1 MKDKFYLKVCKE
13 LKYNFMKKIV
23 FVGSGAISTAIG
35 NVLAR
40 KSVYDVTLLS
50 IEQEVVD
57 SINND
62 RVNVAYFP
70 NVKLSRNIKATTD
83 IEILKDAEIIFM
95 GIPSTA
101 VVGYLKD
108 NQKYINPKSIIVNLA
123 KGFGKDDRLI
133 PECLLEF
140 MPNPILTM
148 KGPSF
153 AREIINRQE
162 TGFTLASQNSD
173 CFNEVAEIFENT
185 NIHFD
190 FSNDMLGVEFASIL
204 KNIYAIVIGL
214 LDANY
219 DSPNL
224 RSLIITKSIN
234 EMRKLM
240 LSFGGQEI
248 TMFNYCGFG
257 DFSLTALNDMS
268 RNRTLGLLIGKG
280 FFNSGISEKVVL
292 EGRIAVDV
300 FYQKVEES
308 HIDISAFP
316 IMSELYHVFNDN
328 DYPTKKFVKN
338 ILNKIK

>member
-1 MKDKFYLKVCKE
+1 MKE
-13 LKYNFMKKIV
+13 IV
-23 FVGSGAISTAIG
+23 FVGSGAIATAVG

-40 KSVYDVTLLS
+40 KAVYNVTLLS
-50 IEQEVVD
+50 IEEEVVE
-57 SINND
+57 SINEQ
-62 RVNVAYFP
+62 RVNIAYFP
-70 NVKLSRNIKATTD
+70 NVKLSRNIKATTNID
-83 IEILKDAEIIFM
+83 VLKFADFIFM
-95 GIPSTA
+95 AIPSTA
-101 VVGYLKD
+101 VVGYLK
-108 NQKYINPKSIIVNLA
+108 NNKQYINSNAIIVNLA

-133 PECLLEF
+133 PECIMEF
-140 MPNPILTM
+140 MSNPILTM

-153 AREIINRQE
+153 AREIINRQD
-162 TGFTLASQNSD
+162 TGFTLASYNTEH
-173 CFNEVAEIFENT
+173 FNEVAELFENT

-190 FSNDMLGVEFASIL
+190 FSTDMDGVEYASIM

-219 DSPNL
+219 DSANM
-224 RSLIITKSIN
+224 RSLIITKAIN
-234 EMRKLM
+234 EMRSL
-240 LSFGGQEI
+240 LINFGGKDI

-300 FYQKVEES
+300 FYQKVQDS
-308 HIDISAFP
+308 HIDINAYP
-316 IMSELYHVFNDN
+316 LMSELYHVFNDN
-328 DYPTKKFVKN
+328 DYPTKKFIKN

>member
-1 MKDKFYLKVCKE
+1 MKE
-13 LKYNFMKKIV
+13 IV
-23 FVGSGAISTAIG
+23 FVGSGAIATAVG

-40 KSVYDVTLLS
+40 KAVYNVTLLS
-50 IEQEVVD
+50 IEEEVVE
-57 SINND
+57 SINEQ
-62 RVNVAYFP
+62 RVNIAYFP

-83 IEILKDAEIIFM
+83 INVLKSAEVVFM
-95 GIPSTA
+95 AIPSTA
-101 VVGYLKD
+101 VVGYLK
-108 NQKYINPKSIIVNLA
+108 NNKQYINSNAIIVNLA

-133 PECLLEF
+133 PECIMEF
-140 MPNPILTM
+140 MSNPILTM

-162 TGFTLASQNSD
+162 TGFTLASYNTEH
-173 CFNEVAEIFENT
+173 FNEVVELFENT

-190 FSNDMLGVEFASIL
+190 FSTDMCGVEYASIM
-204 KNIYAIVIGL
+204 KNIYAIVIGM

-219 DSPNL
+219 DSANM
-224 RSLIITKSIN
+224 RSLIITKAIN
-234 EMRKLM
+234 EMRSL
-240 LSFGGQEI
+240 LINFGGKDI

-300 FYQKVEES
+300 FYQKVQDS
-308 HIDISAFP
+308 HIDINAYP
-316 IMSELYHVFNDN
+316 LMSELYHVFKDN
-328 DYPTKKFVKN
+328 DYPTKKFIKN

>member
-1 MKDKFYLKVCKE
+1 MKE
-13 LKYNFMKKIV
+13 IV
-23 FVGSGAISTAIG
+23 FVGSGAIATAIG

-40 KSVYDVTLLS
+40 KAVYNVTLLS
-50 IEQEVVD
+50 IEEEVVE
-57 SINND
+57 SINEQ
-62 RVNVAYFP
+62 RVNIAYFP
-70 NVKLSRNIKATTD
+70 NVKLSRNIKATTNID
-83 IEILKDAEIIFM
+83 VLKNAEVIFM
-95 GIPSTA
+95 AIPSTA
-101 VVGYLKD
+101 VVGYLK
-108 NQKYINPKSIIVNLA
+108 NNKQYINPNAIIVNLA

-133 PECLLEF
+133 PECIMEF
-140 MPNPILTM
+140 MSNPILTM

-162 TGFTLASQNSD
+162 TGFTLASYNTEH
-173 CFNEVAEIFENT
+173 FNEVAELFENT

-190 FSNDMLGVEFASIL
+190 FSTDMDGVEYASIM

-219 DSPNL
+219 DSANM
-224 RSLIITKSIN
+224 RSLIITKAIN
-234 EMRKLM
+234 EMRSL
-240 LSFGGQEI
+240 LINFGGKDI

-300 FYQKVEES
+300 FYQKVQDS
-308 HIDISAFP
+308 HIDINAYP
-316 IMSELYHVFNDN
+316 LMSELYHVFNDN
-328 DYPTKKFVKN
+328 DYPTKKFIKN

>member
-1 MKDKFYLKVCKE
+1 
-13 LKYNFMKKIV
+13 MKKVV
-23 FVGSGAISTAIG
+23 FVGSGAIGTAIG

-40 KSVYDVTLLS
+40 KGMHDVTLLS

-57 SINND
+57 SINEQRLNI
-62 RVNVAYFP
+62 AYFP
-70 NVKLSRNIKATTD
+70 NVKLSRNLKATTD
-83 IEILKDAEIIFM
+83 INILTEADVVFM
-95 GIPSTA
+95 AIPSTA
-101 VVGYLKD
+101 VVDYLFENK
-108 NQKYINPKSIIVNLA
+108 KYLNPRSIIVNLA
-123 KGFGKDDRLI
+123 KGFGKDDKLI
-133 PECLLEF
+133 PDCVNTFLV
-140 MPNPILTM
+140 NPLITM

-162 TGFTLASQNSD
+162 TGFTLASYTNEH
-173 CFNEVAEIFENT
+173 FEEVADLFENT
-185 NIHFD
+185 NICFD
-190 FSNDMLGVEFASIL
+190 YSNDMVGVEYASIL
-204 KNIYAIVIGL
+204 KNIYAIIIGM

-219 DSPNL
+219 DSANM
-224 RSLIITKSIN
+224 RSLIITKAIN
-234 EMRKLM
+234 EMRSL
-240 LSFGGQEI
+240 LINFGGKDI

-300 FYQKVEES
+300 FYQKVQDS
-308 HIDISAFP
+308 HIDVNAYP
-316 IMSELYHVFNDN
+316 LMSELYHVFNDS

>member
-1 MKDKFYLKVCKE
+1 MKEV
-13 LKYNFMKKIV
+13 I

-40 KSVYDVTLLS
+40 KAVYNVTLLS
-50 IEQEVVD
+50 IEEEVVE
-57 SINND
+57 SINEQRINI
-62 RVNVAYFP
+62 AYFP
-70 NVKLSRNIKATTD
+70 NVKLSRNIKATTNID
-83 IEILKDAEIIFM
+83 VLKNAEVIFM
-95 GIPSTA
+95 AIPSTA
-101 VVGYLKD
+101 VVGYLK
-108 NQKYINPKSIIVNLA
+108 NNKQYINPNAIIVNLA

-133 PECLLEF
+133 PECIMEF
-140 MPNPILTM
+140 MSNPILTM

-162 TGFTLASQNSD
+162 TGFTLASYNTEH
-173 CFNEVAEIFENT
+173 FNEVAELFENT

-190 FSNDMLGVEFASIL
+190 FSTDMDGVEYASIM

-219 DSPNL
+219 DSANM
-224 RSLIITKSIN
+224 RSLIITKAIN
-234 EMRKLM
+234 EMRSL
-240 LSFGGQEI
+240 LINFGGKDI

-300 FYQKVEES
+300 FYQKVQDS
-308 HIDISAFP
+308 HIDINAYP
-316 IMSELYHVFNDN
+316 LMSELYHVFNDN
-328 DYPTKKFVKN
+328 DYPIKKFIKN

>member
-1 MKDKFYLKVCKE
+1 MKE
-13 LKYNFMKKIV
+13 IV
-23 FVGSGAISTAIG
+23 FVGSGAIATAVG

-40 KSVYDVTLLS
+40 KAVYNVTLLS
-50 IEQEVVD
+50 IEEEVVE
-57 SINND
+57 SINEQ
-62 RVNVAYFP
+62 RVNIAYFP
-70 NVKLSRNIKATTD
+70 NVKLSRNIKATTNID
-83 IEILKDAEIIFM
+83 VLKFADVIFM
-95 GIPSTA
+95 AIPSTA
-101 VVGYLKD
+101 VVGYLK
-108 NQKYINPKSIIVNLA
+108 NNKQYINSNAIIVNLA

-133 PECLLEF
+133 PECIMEF
-140 MPNPILTM
+140 MSNPILTM

-153 AREIINRQE
+153 AREIINRQD
-162 TGFTLASQNSD
+162 TGFTLASYNTEH
-173 CFNEVAEIFENT
+173 FNEVAELFENT

-190 FSNDMLGVEFASIL
+190 FSTDMDGVEYASIM

-219 DSPNL
+219 DSANM
-224 RSLIITKSIN
+224 RSLIITKAIN
-234 EMRKLM
+234 EMRSL
-240 LSFGGQEI
+240 LINFGGKDI

-300 FYQKVEES
+300 FYQKVQDS
-308 HIDISAFP
+308 HIDINAYP
-316 IMSELYHVFNDN
+316 LMSELYHVFNDN
-328 DYPTKKFVKN
+328 DYPTKKFIKN